1 MLGRPGE
8 DADGVA
14 GNAKS
19 SSAAARNLEV
29 LRRGMVARSLTH
41 E

>member
-1 MLGRPGE
+1 VVLVLGRPGE

-19 SSAAARNLEV
+19 SSAVARNLEV
-29 LRRGMVARSLTH
+29 LRRGMVAS

>member
-29 LRRGMVARSLTH
+29 LRRGMVAS

>member
-1 MLGRPGE
+1 MVLALVRPDE
-8 DADGVA
+8 EADGVA

-19 SSAAARNLEV
+19 SSAAARNLDV
-29 LRRGMVARSLTH
+29 LRRGMVAR